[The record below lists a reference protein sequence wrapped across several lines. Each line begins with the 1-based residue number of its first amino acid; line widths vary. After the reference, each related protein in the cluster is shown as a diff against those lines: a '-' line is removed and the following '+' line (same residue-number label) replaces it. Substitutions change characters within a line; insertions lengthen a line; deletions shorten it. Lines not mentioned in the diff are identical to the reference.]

1 MCTRHFGRPTDRFK
15 KMTIKTIQLTFKLV
29 KMAKLPSNFIDK
41 IQNLCFWHALC
52 NTISQIKQFLKIR
65 ENE

>member
-1 MCTRHFGRPTDRFK
+1 
-15 KMTIKTIQLTFKLV
+15 MTIKTIQLTFKLV